1 MLRDVYKRQD
11 ETGAYITSGNAH
23 TDTSGDVAVVLKSE
37 IAKGTKLT
45 NNLLTIGSDSSAVDY
60 DLESAVIVDAVN
72 DDEITTIDELETAL
86 ESGKVTVSFLYNDD
100 DNTVS
105 YLYVVG

>member
-1 MLRDVYKRQD
+1 M
-11 ETGAYITSGNAH
+11 
-23 TDTSGDVAVVLKSE
+23 
-37 IAKGTKLT
+37 
-45 NNLLTIGSDSSAVDY
+45 
-60 DLESAVIVDAVN
+60 IVDAVN